1 MKQSSC
7 VLLCVFLFVFSGV
20 QAQTGI
26 GELFGAVGS
35 LGSVLQMFKRDS
47 TTKFGDLQSQ
57 KGFTDL
63 ESHTDYATGA
73 VKQTRL
79 PDLFKVWLHSLPMEG
94 GARQKLIEFMQESEF
109 QEFIEPNQRHVQDFK
124 FSDAKGKIYYLKV
137 LLQAHP
143 SIPDVI
149 KWEKVMWTANFQVS
163 KPFMVV
169 TKSKCSF
176 FGCKTKDSI
185 QYFQATLTQE
195 HIDTVK
201 SLAIP
206 FMSISNPAGQ
216 TVLERKQA

>member
-1 MKQSSC
+1 MKQS
-7 VLLCVFLFVFSGV
+7 VLVVCIFLFALSGT
-20 QAQTGI
+20 QAQLT
-26 GELFGAVGS
+26 ELFGAIGG

-73 VKQTRL
+73 VKQARL
-79 PDLFKVWLHSLPMEG
+79 PDLFKVWLNSLPMEH
-94 GARQKLIEFMQESEF
+94 GAKQKLIEFMQESEF
-109 QEFIEPNQRHVQDFK
+109 QVFIEPDQRHVQDFK
-124 FSDAKGKIYYLKV
+124 FSDAKGKLYYLKV
-137 LLQAHP
+137 LLQEHP
-143 SIPDVI
+143 TVPDVI
-149 KWEKVMWTANFQVS
+149 KWEKVMWTANFQVA

-176 FGCKTKDSI
+176 FGCNTKDHI
-185 QYFQATLTQE
+185 QYFQATLSQE

-206 FMSISNPAGQ
+206 FVSIQNPAGQ
-216 TVLERKQA
+216 TVVEGRQ

>member
-1 MKQSSC
+1 MKQS
-7 VLLCVFLFVFSGV
+7 VLVVCIFLFALSGT
-20 QAQTGI
+20 QAQLT
-26 GELFGAVGS
+26 ELFGAIGG

-63 ESHTDYATGA
+63 DSHTDYATGA

-79 PDLFKVWLHSLPMEG
+79 PDLFKVWLNSLPMEG
-94 GARQKLIEFMQESEF
+94 TARSKLIEFMQEAEF

-124 FSDAKGKIYYLKV
+124 FSDAKGKLYYLKV
-137 LLQAHP
+137 VLTQHP
-143 SIPDVI
+143 SVTDVV
-149 KWEKVMWTANFQVS
+149 KWEKVLWTANFQVA

-185 QYFQATLTQE
+185 QYFQATLNQE

-206 FMSISNPAGQ
+206 FVSIQNPAGQ
-216 TVLERKQA
+216 TVVEGRQA

>member
-1 MKQSSC
+1 MKQS
-7 VLLCVFLFVFSGV
+7 VLVVCIFLFALSGT
-20 QAQTGI
+20 QAQLT
-26 GELFGAVGS
+26 ELFGAIGG

-63 ESHTDYATGA
+63 DSHTDYATGA

-79 PDLFKVWLHSLPMEG
+79 PDLFKVWLNSLPMEG
-94 GARQKLIEFMQESEF
+94 GARSKLIEFMQEAEF

-124 FSDAKGKIYYLKV
+124 FSDAKGKLYYLKV
-137 LLQAHP
+137 VLTQHP
-143 SIPDVI
+143 SVTDVV
-149 KWEKVMWTANFQVS
+149 KWEKVLWTANFQVA

-185 QYFQATLTQE
+185 QYFQATLNQE

-206 FMSISNPAGQ
+206 FVSIQNPAGQ
-216 TVLERKQA
+216 TVVEGRQA